1 MGRTSTGT
9 IRKLPSGR
17 YQVRYLSIDGKRRT
31 ARQTFPTKR
40 DANLWLA
47 SATLDAAAGLWT
59 DPRAYEVTLAEF
71 AEAWLLGRV
80 GLARRTQEI
89 YAEQLRL
96 HILPAISSDVPALG
110 AVALVDLSPVLVR
123 AWYGVLEQ
131 ARGHSVTAK
140 AYVRLRQ
147 ILRHAVDDDF
157 LVKNPCRIERG
168 GVEHHPE
175 QRFLSIPELYNLAG
189 VVPRRYRV
197 YVLIAG
203 LGGLRQGELAALR
216 RSDFDL
222 ERNCV
227 IIRRKRLRL
236 ASGEVIEDDP
246 KSAAGR
252 RTVALPGPVVTELLD
267 HLERYQVN
275 DEDAYV
281 FTTDGGG
288 PVDRNNFRNRIWL
301 PATVEVGLAG
311 LRFHDLRHTAGT
323 LAAQTGATTKELMAR
338 LGHASPQAA
347 MIYQHA
353 ADDRDQ
359 RIADRLAEMVALA
372 SELPSDPSIDDERA
386 KRS

>member
-1 MGRTSTGT
+1 MGRAASGT

-17 YQVRYLSIDGKRRT
+17 YQVRYWSIDGQRRT
-31 ARQTFPTKR
+31 ARQTFATKR

-47 SATLDAAAGLWT
+47 SATLDAAAGGWT
-59 DPRAYEVTLAEF
+59 DPRTYEVTLTEYSD
-71 AEAWLLGRV
+71 AWLRGRV

-123 AWYGVLEQ
+123 AWYGALEQ

-147 ILRHAVDDDF
+147 ILRHAVDDDL

-175 QRFLSIPELYNLAG
+175 QRFLSMTELYDLAG
-189 VVPRRYRV
+189 VVPGRYRV
-197 YVLIAG
+197 YVLMAG

-216 RSDFDL
+216 VSDLDL

-227 IIRRKRLRL
+227 TIRRKRLRL
-236 ASGEVIEDDP
+236 ASGEVVEEGP

-267 HLERYQVN
+267 HLECYCVHS
-275 DEDAYV
+275 EDAYV
-281 FTTDGGG
+281 FTTEGGG
-288 PVDRNNFRNRIWL
+288 PVDRNNFRNRIWI
-301 PATVEVGLAG
+301 PATAQVSLTG

-359 RIADRLAEMVALA
+359 RIADGLAEMVALA
-372 SELPSDPSIDDERA
+372 SKLPSDQRADDD
-386 KRS
+386 RSGRN

>member
-17 YQVRYLSIDGKRRT
+17 YQVRYWGIDGLRHT
-31 ARQTFPTKR
+31 ARQTFATKR
-40 DANLWLA
+40 GANLWLA
-47 SATLDAAAGLWT
+47 SATLDAAAGMWT
-59 DPRAYEVTLAEF
+59 DPRAFQVTLREYAD
-71 AEAWLLGRV
+71 AWLRGRV

-96 HILPAISSDVPALG
+96 HILPPISPDVPALG
-110 AVALVDLSPVLVR
+110 AVAIVDLSPVLVR
-123 AWYGVLEQ
+123 AWYGALEQ

-147 ILRHAVDDDF
+147 ILRHAVDDDL

-168 GVEHHPE
+168 GVEHHVE
-175 QRFLSIPELYNLAG
+175 QRFLSIAELYDVAG
-189 VVPRRYRV
+189 AVPGRYRA
-197 YVLIAG
+197 YVLLAG

-216 RSDFDL
+216 RSDLDL
-222 ERNCV
+222 TEGNV
-227 IIRRKRLRL
+227 IVRRKRLRL
-236 ASGEVIEDDP
+236 GSGEVVEDGP

-252 RTVALPGPVVTELLD
+252 RSVALPGPVVTELHQ
-267 HLERYQVN
+267 HLERYGV
-275 DEDAYV
+275 DGDDKYV

-288 PVDRNNFRNRIWL
+288 PVDRNNFRNRVWL
-301 PATVEVGLAG
+301 PATDAVGLSG

-323 LAAQTGATTKELMAR
+323 LAAQTGATTKELMSR

-353 ADDRDQ
+353 ADDRDR
-359 RIADRLAEMVALA
+359 RIADRLAEMVVLA
-372 SELPSDPSIDDERA
+372 TEPPQEQV
-386 KRS
+386 